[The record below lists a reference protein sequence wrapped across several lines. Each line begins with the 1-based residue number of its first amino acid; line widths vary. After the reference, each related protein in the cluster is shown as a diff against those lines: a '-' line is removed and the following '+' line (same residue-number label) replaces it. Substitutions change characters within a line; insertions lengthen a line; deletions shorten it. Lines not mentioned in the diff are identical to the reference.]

1 MFFPYR
7 CKNPPESL
15 PAATYS
21 LILVN
26 TVVYALT
33 SDSFLQIKESVLDTY
48 GLKFNDINIVDAT
61 FSLFLHGNLFHLLG
75 NMWFLYLFG
84 SAVEGRLRTPKFL
97 LVYFVA
103 GFAGD
108 ALHLTMFGATHP
120 DLPGIGASGAIMGLM
135 GAALYMFPYAQI
147 DVFYWWGWYGI
158 GTTCWQL
165 RWVAC
170 IYMAYDAFEALL
182 FGADNGV
189 ANLAHLGGVAG
200 GFAMV
205 IILRAKRDTE
215 QASEAKATLAEVKDY
230 SVLASY
236 ELEEMAKSN
245 PNDTLITL
253 HWMSRALRDPGGPK
267 PACRTAFFNHLNRI
281 VREQPGE
288 SVAQVLAGFASA
300 PSEIPPRSALD
311 VAMRIEGGPAP
322 QLALQLY
329 DMALR
334 SGKADEQ
341 ELLVALLRGGILCE
355 NPFGNIPRAIAA
367 YQEVVKRDAMG
378 PFGQQAKHRLESLQR
393 AGRV

>member
-1 MFFPYR
+1 LFFPYR

-15 PAATYS
+15 PVATYS

-26 TVVYALT
+26 TAVYALT
-33 SDSFLQIKESVLDTY
+33 SDSFLQIKESILDTY

-108 ALHLTMFGATHP
+108 ALHLTMFGATYP

-147 DVFYWWGWYGI
+147 DVFYWWWYSV

-165 RWVAC
+165 RWIAALYV
-170 IYMAYDAFEALL
+170 AYDVFEALL

-300 PSEIPPRSALD
+300 PAEIPPRCALD

-334 SGKADEQ
+334 SGKADDQ
-341 ELLVALLRGGILCE
+341 EVIVALLRGGILCE
-355 NPFGNIPRAIAA
+355 NRLGNVPRAIAA